1 MVWLVTPP
9 VTGSA
14 HSYKYRLYAGRGG
27 ETLVRYDNE
36 AGKGDHKHLGR
47 EEREVPFSFVS
58 MAQTLR
64 DFLVEVETFT
74 RTARKAPSKRFGL
87 RSKPP
92 GEAVEFGRGWIART
106 PQASLG

>member
-1 MVWLVTPP
+1 MQYMGAKLIRRDKITRPDGLVVEIVVWLVTPP

-64 DFLVEVETFT
+64 DFLMEVETFT
-74 RTARKAPSKRFGL
+74 GD
-87 RSKPP
+87 
-92 GEAVEFGRGWIART
+92 
-106 PQASLG
+106 

>member
-74 RTARKAPSKRFGL
+74 EQTNERACLSLPAC
-87 RSKPP
+87 PP
-92 GEAVEFGRGWIART
+92 MRRW
-106 PQASLG
+106 